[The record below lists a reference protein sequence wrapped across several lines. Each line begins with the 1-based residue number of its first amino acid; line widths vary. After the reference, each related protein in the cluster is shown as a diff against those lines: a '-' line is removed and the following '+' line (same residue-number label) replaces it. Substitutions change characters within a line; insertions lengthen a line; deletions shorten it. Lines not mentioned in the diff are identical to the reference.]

1 MKNLFFLFL
10 IPVIALIINSCANSS
25 DSGSES
31 QMDQALDQQNSTDNS
46 TDNSNVTSDGTCYR
60 LENSTVDNSTVDNST
75 ITDNSS
81 IKNSTVTNCSTITSS
96 TVDNSSTINESTV
109 TSSTINTSVVDNG
122 SNVCLQSTID
132 NTTLDN
138 ATVCNSSTVQGG
150 STISSST
157 VDNSSTVNNSTVC
170 LQSTIDN
177 STIDNATIC
186 NNSIVQGGSTISS
199 SNVSGSSTIQGGS
212 TVRDN
217 STVCNAII
225 DNSTIDNSTVCYGSV
240 RMTISNRDLQN
251 QILTETDAPF
261 ISSISP
267 ADSASVNPA
276 TNISITFSEVMD
288 STSITTNTENTSCTG
303 TIQISL
309 SSSNFSS
316 CIKMTASSPYTSDN
330 EIFTVDPY
338 DNLTNNAT
346 YIIRVTTGV
355 KDLAGNP
362 MSSDNST
369 GTGWTTD
376 GTAPSAPII
385 SGTTPTN
392 NTTPT
397 WSWSSGGGGNGT
409 YRYKLDDSDL
419 TSGATQTTSTSYTPG
434 SGISEASHILY
445 VQERDAAGNWSSSG
459 SRTIVIDNT
468 APESG
473 GVTISGASGVQN
485 SLLNAGD
492 VVSVTATFDEN
503 VSVGGI
509 PQLTLIVGSSTD
521 RAATY
526 TSGSGSTSLVFQ
538 YTIQAEETDTDGISI
553 GYNALA
559 LNSGTISDGA
569 GNNATLT
576 HSAVSANSSYMVDTT
591 APTVSGGIA
600 ISGASGVQNNLL
612 NAGDVVS
619 VTATFDENVSVTG
632 TPQLT
637 LVVGSD
643 NRTAAY
649 ASGSGGTTLVFT
661 YTIQAGETD
670 SNGISIEANV
680 LALNSGT
687 ISDAAGNNATLT
699 HSSVADNS
707 NYMVD
712 TTAPTATW
720 SAATDNVGTVTG
732 ALTSGDTTDDT
743 ALVLSGTNESGSS
756 VMVYNSTTE
765 LGAATVSGNS
775 WSYSAT
781 VANGTTYQFN
791 VKGTDPA
798 GNTSAATSNFA
809 VTGDTTAPTA
819 NFTLSSETT
828 TKIEGT
834 TTSTVGSVSVN
845 GLQTN
850 ATWQFSATSGN
861 TWTGNI
867 TGSLYALDAGAYSQ
881 VKSGGGR
888 AKQTDQAGNTSAVST
903 GTSTLSAINCS
914 GISVTL
920 AKIDDDSE
928 VYVNG
933 TVRASKG
940 FSGTS
945 QETAITSHLVTG
957 ENKIVFKLIN
967 GSAGYAYTY
976 KVKKD
981 STYLFD
987 ETCGVWNQYGCNSD
1001 SYTSGLVVEI
1011 ETTIKCE

>member
-60 LENSTVDNSTVDNST
+60 LENSNIENSTVDNST

-122 SNVCLQSTID
+122 SNVCQQSTID

-138 ATVCNSSTVQGG
+138 ATVCNSSTVQGS

-170 LQSTIDN
+170 LHSTIDN

-186 NNSIVQGGSTISS
+186 NNSIVQGGSTISG
-199 SNVSGSSTIQGGS
+199 SNVSGSSIIQGGS

-251 QILTETDAPF
+251 QILTETVAPF

-267 ADSASVNPA
+267 ADSASVIPA

-288 STSITTNTENTSCTG
+288 PTSITTNTENTSCTG

-419 TSGATQTTSTSYTPG
+419 TSGATQITSTSYTPG
-434 SGISEASHILY
+434 SAISEASHTLY
-445 VQERDAAGNWSSSG
+445 VQEQNAAGNWSLSG

-468 APESG
+468 APTVSG
-473 GVTISGASGVQN
+473 VAITSATGVQN
-485 SLLNAGD
+485 NFVNAGD
-492 VVSVTATFDEN
+492 VVSVTATFSEN
-503 VSVGGI
+503 VSVAGT
-509 PQLTLIVGSSTD
+509 PQLTLAVGGTNPT
-521 RAATY
+521 ATY
-526 TSGSGSTSLVFQ
+526 TSGSG
-538 YTIQAEETDTDGISI
+538 
-553 GYNALA
+553 
-559 LNSGTISDGA
+559 GTA
-569 GNNATLT
+569 
-576 HSAVSANSSYMVDTT
+576 
-591 APTVSGGIA
+591 
-600 ISGASGVQNNLL
+600 
-612 NAGDVVS
+612 
-619 VTATFDENVSVTG
+619 
-632 TPQLT
+632 
-637 LVVGSD
+637 
-643 NRTAAY
+643 
-649 ASGSGGTTLVFT
+649 LVFT
-661 YTIQAGETD
+661 YTIQAGDNDTD
-670 SNGISIEANV
+670 GISIGANA
-680 LALNSGT
+680 LALDSGS
-687 ISDAAGNNATLT
+687 ISDGANNATLT
-699 HSSVADNS
+699 HSAESANS
-707 NYMVD
+707 SYLVD
-712 TTAPTATW
+712 ATAPTATW
-720 SAATDNVGTVTG
+720 SAATDDVGTVTG

-743 ALVLSGTNESGSS
+743 ALVLSGTNESGAS

-765 LGAATVSGNS
+765 FGAATVSGTG

-781 VANGTTYQFN
+781 VADGTTYQFN
-791 VKGTDPA
+791 VKETDLA
-798 GNTSAATSNFA
+798 GNTSSATSNFA
-809 VTGDTTAPTA
+809 VTGDTTAPTLVI
-819 NFTLSSETT
+819 TLSNYDIKIGQTSTITFNFSETPSSFAVADIT
-828 TKIEGT
+828 VQNGSIGSTLAVNGSDDTIYT
-834 TTSTVGSVSVN
+834 ATFTPSANSANNVVTVGQAWNDAAGNTPAADS
-845 GLQTN
+845 
-850 ATWQFSATSGN
+850 TSGN
-861 TWTGNI
+861 
-867 TGSLYALDAGAYSQ
+867 Y
-881 VKSGGGR
+881 
-888 AKQTDQAGNTSAVST
+888 
-903 GTSTLSAINCS
+903 
-914 GISVTL
+914 
-920 AKIDDDSE
+920 
-928 VYVNG
+928 
-933 TVRASKG
+933 
-940 FSGTS
+940 
-945 QETAITSHLVTG
+945 
-957 ENKIVFKLIN
+957 IVDL
-967 GSAGYAYTY
+967 
-976 KVKKD
+976 
-981 STYLFD
+981 
-987 ETCGVWNQYGCNSD
+987 
-1001 SYTSGLVVEI
+1001 
-1011 ETTIKCE
+1011 